1 MIDLGV
7 QKKDLLHQR
16 NFFFSLSFSFELL
29 LEFNPQLKSCDL
41 CMKSVR
47 VDETDAGLPVI
58 VVLVH
63 STICTILYSSTS
75 KGLEARGDTSAFT
88 QSLLFLRSY
97 LPVSLRS
104 QRRNW
109 R

>member
-16 NFFFSLSFSFELL
+16 NFFFLSLSFSFELL

-47 VDETDAGLPVI
+47 VDKTDAGLPVI

-63 STICTILYSSTS
+63 STICTILYYIVVLV
-75 KGLEARGDTSAFT
+75 KG
-88 QSLLFLRSY
+88 
-97 LPVSLRS
+97 
-104 QRRNW
+104 
-109 R
+109 

>member
-7 QKKDLLHQR
+7 QKKDLSHQR
-16 NFFFSLSFSFELL
+16 NFFFLSLSLSFELL

-63 STICTILYSSTS
+63 STICTILYYIVVLV
-75 KGLEARGDTSAFT
+75 KG
-88 QSLLFLRSY
+88 
-97 LPVSLRS
+97 
-104 QRRNW
+104 
-109 R
+109 

>member
-7 QKKDLLHQR
+7 QKKKIYYTKET
-16 NFFFSLSFSFELL
+16 FFLSLSLSFSFELL

-63 STICTILYSSTS
+63 STICTILYYIVVLV
-75 KGLEARGDTSAFT
+75 KG
-88 QSLLFLRSY
+88 
-97 LPVSLRS
+97 
-104 QRRNW
+104 
-109 R
+109 

>member
-7 QKKDLLHQR
+7 QKKRFITPKKL
-16 NFFFSLSFSFELL
+16 FFSLSLSFSFELL

-63 STICTILYSSTS
+63 STIYVLYYTI
-75 KGLEARGDTSAFT
+75 
-88 QSLLFLRSY
+88 
-97 LPVSLRS
+97 
-104 QRRNW
+104 
-109 R
+109 

>member
-7 QKKDLLHQR
+7 QKKKIYYTKEI
-16 NFFFSLSFSFELL
+16 FFSLSLSFSFELL

-47 VDETDAGLPVI
+47 VDKTDAGLPVI

-63 STICTILYSSTS
+63 STICTILYYIVLLV
-75 KGLEARGDTSAFT
+75 KG
-88 QSLLFLRSY
+88 
-97 LPVSLRS
+97 
-104 QRRNW
+104 
-109 R
+109 

>member
-16 NFFFSLSFSFELL
+16 NFFSLSLSFSFELL

-63 STICTILYSSTS
+63 STICTILYYIVVLV
-75 KGLEARGDTSAFT
+75 KG
-88 QSLLFLRSY
+88 
-97 LPVSLRS
+97 
-104 QRRNW
+104 
-109 R
+109 

>member
-16 NFFFSLSFSFELL
+16 NFFLSLSLSLSFELL

-63 STICTILYSSTS
+63 STICTILYYIVVLV
-75 KGLEARGDTSAFT
+75 KG
-88 QSLLFLRSY
+88 
-97 LPVSLRS
+97 
-104 QRRNW
+104 
-109 R
+109 